1 LKFIDFSTSINAVL
15 YRMACTPHH
24 DPIAGRVALWRML
37 RRLVLWQRQWVT
49 RRALAD
55 LEAHRLKDIGL
66 TEVER
71 RTECAKF
78 FWK

>member
-1 LKFIDFSTSINAVL
+1 LKFIDFSASINAVL
-15 YRMACTPHH
+15 CRMACTPDH
-24 DPIAGRVALWRML
+24 DPIAGRLALWRTL
-37 RRLVLWQRQWVT
+37 RRLVLWQRHWVT

-66 TEVER
+66 TEAER
-71 RTECAKF
+71 RTECAKL